1 MIKHVYSIDDAR
13 REIKELK
20 EEGYNFS
27 QIWIFLNDLF
37 RGKDINANEFK
48 VLMVEATSLF
58 NQFVNPGVAQLVS
71 ATDL

>member
-1 MIKHVYSIDDAR
+1 MYLQWNDKEMLNMIKHSYSIEDAR

-48 VLMVEATSLF
+48 ILMVEATLLF
-58 NQFVNPGVAQLVS
+58 N
-71 ATDL
+71 

>member
-1 MIKHVYSIDDAR
+1 MPTMIKHSYSIEDAR

-20 EEGYNFS
+20 EEGCNFS

-48 VLMVEATSLF
+48 ILMVEATLLF
-58 NQFVNPGVAQLVS
+58 N
-71 ATDL
+71 

>member
-48 VLMVEATSLF
+48 VLMVEATLLF
-58 NQFVNPGVAQLVS
+58 N
-71 ATDL
+71 

>member
-1 MIKHVYSIDDAR
+1 MIKHSYSIEDAR

-48 VLMVEATSLF
+48 ILMVEATLLF
-58 NQFVNPGVAQLVS
+58 N
-71 ATDL
+71 